1 MPMQMDVDGPPTEAL
16 EEMDN
21 LENYTSENEICGI
34 CRDIV
39 IDRGVLDGCQHWF
52 CYTCIDN
59 WSAITN
65 RCPLCK
71 IEFQNI
77 TSTPVYDST
86 GTGDTIEDDYPLTSG
101 DDDWYDPGESN
112 TLSFPSYYIDAE
124 AVVCLD
130 GGDCII
136 RSGLVAA
143 EDNSALD
150 TSIACDSCDLCRYHA
165 ICVGFNPETTSED
178 SWLCPR
184 CVSIEA
190 KNESE
195 VVLKQNVNG
204 DSDRTSTDASFSGR
218 VSVSVADDGETALV
232 VSMVGVNSESKD
244 DLLEGSLGSETA
256 QEAFYCNSHPSYSID
271 DLSHEAVANACIPRN
286 KDISCSSH
294 NKSSETNLARTV
306 SSEPTQRSSELSAM
320 RESACILF
328 SAEHGNILNEQSEVP
343 QDGLSYS
350 LLCRSKEAES
360 TGEDAALPRN
370 SNGKSPVIK
379 SAQLSSAA
387 SKVARSA
394 DVDMIN
400 SDAVQKRK
408 NDQNTQLPPMEDR
421 QNASDMESGDEI
433 SHPAKK
439 AKLGVPDQEMY
450 LIANSGVSSS
460 DCHATSIAAEV
471 IASDTSKIATQNKYV
486 PDIMSIVE
494 GESYMRDPGRELAKP
509 VGRRAGDKPGLRMKK
524 ILHKDGKES
533 TAVVQKLQQEIRE
546 VVRDNGISILK
557 KDNAFDE
564 KLLTAFRSAIGKS
577 MDGPA
582 KKPNLS
588 LARKSL
594 LQKGKIRENLTKKLY
609 ASSTGRRRSA
619 WHRDREVDFWKHRCS
634 PGINPEKIETLQSV
648 LQLLKKSSDTGTR
661 KESAEEK
668 KAFLSRLYL
677 ADASVVPRKGDI
689 KPLSAL
695 EGSLPFDKNSQIK
708 GDDGKSTNKPAPV
721 TQTIK
726 INSPNSTGKVSSSS
740 TLSKEALSRRENK
753 NGQAPQNK
761 QNQSAGDIKQDKRKW
776 ALEILARKNAS
787 SIGSKDQTEGTDDL
801 SRNYPLLAK
810 LPVDMRPQLTTGRH
824 NKVPMSV
831 RQAQLY
837 RIAEYYLQRANLDV
851 IRRCADTE
859 LAIADAVN
867 VENDIYGKSSSKSVY
882 VNLCS
887 QATRQSAKPKPENDA
902 STLTEKAE
910 VSSDLISQQV
920 TTENTNSGSSNVEE
934 ALDRAGLLDIPATA
948 GQTDKSE
955 LAGVLEQNASEN
967 TVCFNSVEEVLK
979 RAGLFDSPPNSPERK
994 STTAEGNSRTV
1005 SGSPISTQQKYTNT
1019 DDTYLVNL
1027 DSEPSRSLQSS
1038 SDSRVRDA
1046 SPLKDEDD
1054 SSVQVLDDANCQN
1067 LDQRPSYQQPK
1078 CNSEDDQKLIPSGET
1093 TDVTAN
1099 ETLSV
1104 NLAEA
1109 DKCSL
1114 QCEKTSQTD
1123 KETVADIPDE
1133 VTGHVENSKE
1143 VDITV
1148 SDLHNKSSHGN
1159 NVPKEGEGIRQAV
1172 KLEPG
1177 KEKSSSGNQEL
1188 NRKHS
1193 KADKSSTHPAES
1205 VDSLKKPAP
1214 DPGNNSASDSSSS
1227 VHKKVEMFVKEN
1239 IRPLCKSGVITVE
1252 QYRWAVAKTA
1262 EKVMKHHSE
1271 AKNANFLIKEGDK
1284 VKKLALQ
1291 YVEAAQQKI
1300 S

>member
-1 MPMQMDVDGPPTEAL
+1 MSMQMDVDGQPSEAQEAML
-16 EEMDN
+16 ES
-21 LENYTSENEICGI
+21 YTSENEICGI

-71 IEFQNI
+71 IEFQHI

-86 GTGDTIEDDYPLTSG
+86 GTGDSIEVEDDYPLTSG
-101 DDDWYDPGESN
+101 DDDWYEPGESN
-112 TLSFPSYYIDAE
+112 PLSFPSYYIDAE

-136 RSGLVAA
+136 RSGLVAS
-143 EDNSALD
+143 EDYSALD
-150 TSIACDSCDLCRYHA
+150 TSIACDSCDLWYHA
-165 ICVGFNPETTSED
+165 ICVGFNPEITSED

-184 CVSIEA
+184 CVST
-190 KNESE
+190 E
-195 VVLKQNVNG
+195 VENKSDVALKQNISG

-232 VSMVGVNSESKD
+232 VSMVAVNSESKD
-244 DLLEGSLGSETA
+244 DLLEGSLGSKTA
-256 QEAFYCNSHPSYSID
+256 QEAFYCNSLPSYSKD
-271 DLSHEAVANACIPRN
+271 DLSSEAVANACIPRN
-286 KDISCSSH
+286 KDSSCKPH
-294 NKSSETNLARTV
+294 NKSSEINLACLV
-306 SSEPTQRSSELSAM
+306 SSEPTQRSSDHSPI
-320 RESACILF
+320 RESACIPF
-328 SAEHGNILNEQSEVP
+328 SSEHGNISNEQS
-343 QDGLSYS
+343 DGLQHGPSYS
-350 LLCRSKEAES
+350 SLCRSMEAET
-360 TGEDAALPRN
+360 TGEEAALPRN
-370 SNGKSPVIK
+370 SNEKSPVIK

-387 SKVARSA
+387 SMSA
-394 DVDMIN
+394 ISSGIDMIN
-400 SDAVQKRK
+400 TDAVRKRK
-408 NDQNTQLPPMEDR
+408 DDKNTQLPPMQDR
-421 QNASDMESGDEI
+421 HNISDMELQSEI

-439 AKLGVPDQEMY
+439 ARLEVQDQEMH

-460 DCHATSIAAEV
+460 DCHATSIATNF
-471 IASDTSKIATQNKYV
+471 IASDTSKIVTQNKYV

-546 VVRDNGISILK
+546 VVRDNGISILE

-564 KLLTAFRSAIGKS
+564 KLLTAFRAAIGKS
-577 MDGPA
+577 MDGPD
-582 KKPNLS
+582 KRTNLS
-588 LARKSL
+588 LARKSV
-594 LQKGKIRENLTKKLY
+594 LQKGKIRENLIKKLY
-609 ASSTGRRRSA
+609 ASSTGRSRSA

-661 KESAEEK
+661 KETAEEK

-695 EGSLPFDKNSQIK
+695 EGCPPFDKNSQIK
-708 GDDGKSTNKPAPV
+708 GDDSKSTNKPSPV

-726 INSPNSTGKVSSSS
+726 INSPNSTGKVLSSS
-740 TLSKEALSRRENK
+740 TLSKEASSRRENK
-753 NGQAPQNK
+753 NGQASQNK
-761 QNQSAGDIKQDKRKW
+761 PNQSAGDIKLDKRKW

-787 SIGSKDQTEGTDDL
+787 SIASKDQTEGTDDL
-801 SRNYPLLAK
+801 STNYPLLAK
-810 LPVDMRPQLTTGRH
+810 LPVDMRPQLTAGRH

-837 RIAEYYLQRANLDV
+837 RISEHYLQRANLDV

-859 LAIADAVN
+859 LAIADAIN

-887 QATRQSAKPKPENDA
+887 QATRQSAKAKPENDA
-902 STLTEKAE
+902 SVLTEKAE
-910 VSSDLISQQV
+910 VSSDLISQHV
-920 TTENTNSGSSNVEE
+920 TIESTYSASSNVEE
-934 ALDRAGLLDIPATA
+934 DLDRAGLLDIPATA

-955 LAGVLEQNASEN
+955 LGGVPEQNASEN
-967 TVCFNSVEEVLK
+967 TVCFNSVEEALK

-1005 SGSPISTQQKYTNT
+1005 SGSPISPQQKYINAE
-1019 DDTYLVNL
+1019 DTSLVNL
-1027 DSEPSRSLQSS
+1027 DSEPSISLQST

-1046 SPLKDEDD
+1046 PHLKDDD
-1054 SSVQVLDDANCQN
+1054 SSKQVLYDTNCQN
-1067 LDQRPSYQQPK
+1067 LDTTTSCQQPK
-1078 CNSEDDQKLIPSGET
+1078 CNSEEGQKLIHGGET
-1093 TDVTAN
+1093 TNATSN
-1099 ETLSV
+1099 ETLPV

-1109 DKCSL
+1109 DKCNL
-1114 QCEKTSQTD
+1114 QCEKTSQIE
-1123 KETVADIPDE
+1123 KETVADMPDE
-1133 VTGHVENSKE
+1133 GTGHVENSKE

-1148 SDLHNKSSHGN
+1148 SDLHNQSSHRN
-1159 NVPKEGEGIRQAV
+1159 NVPKEGEGISQAM

-1177 KEKSSSGNQEL
+1177 KEKSSSGNEEL

-1227 VHKKVEMFVKEN
+1227 IHKKVEMFVKEN

>member
-1 MPMQMDVDGPPTEAL
+1 MNLLNYGNCSPFSEL
-16 EEMDN
+16 EMVLVMTIHTN
-21 LENYTSENEICGI
+21 FGWENYTSENEICGI

-101 DDDWYDPGESN
+101 DDDWYEPGESN

-150 TSIACDSCDLCRYHA
+150 TSIACDSCDLWYHA

-195 VVLKQNVNG
+195 VILKQNISG
-204 DSDRTSTDASFSGR
+204 DSDRTSTGASFSGR

-244 DLLEGSLGSETA
+244 DLQEGSLGSKTA
-256 QEAFYCNSHPSYSID
+256 QEAFYCNSHPSCSID
-271 DLSHEAVANACIPRN
+271 DLSHEDVANACIPRN
-286 KDISCSSH
+286 KDISCSLH
-294 NKSSETNLARTV
+294 NKSSETNLARMV

-328 SAEHGNILNEQSEVP
+328 SAEHGNISNEQSEVP

-350 LLCRSKEAES
+350 LLCRNKEAES

-394 DVDMIN
+394 DIDMIN

-408 NDQNTQLPPMEDR
+408 NDQNTQLPPMQDR
-421 QNASDMESGDEI
+421 QNTSDMESGGEI

-439 AKLGVPDQEMY
+439 AKLGVPDQEMD

-546 VVRDNGISILK
+546 VVRDNGISILE

-648 LQLLKKSSDTGTR
+648 LQLLKESSDTGTR

-695 EGSLPFDKNSQIK
+695 EGCLPFDKNSQIK
-708 GDDGKSTNKPAPV
+708 GDDSKSTHKPAPV

-726 INSPNSTGKVSSSS
+726 INSPNSTRKVLSSS

-753 NGQAPQNK
+753 NGQAAQNK

-787 SIGSKDQTEGTDDL
+787 SIASKDQTEGTDDL
-801 SRNYPLLAK
+801 SRNAK

-824 NKVPMSV
+824 NKVPISV

-920 TTENTNSGSSNVEE
+920 TTENTNSGNSNVEE

-955 LAGVLEQNASEN
+955 LGGVLEQNASEN
-967 TVCFNSVEEVLK
+967 TVCFNSVEEALK

-994 STTAEGNSRTV
+994 STTAECNSRTV
-1005 SGSPISTQQKYTNT
+1005 SGSPISMQQKYTNT

-1038 SDSRVRDA
+1038 SDSRFRDA

-1054 SSVQVLDDANCQN
+1054 SSC
-1067 LDQRPSYQQPK
+1067 QQPK
-1078 CNSEDDQKLIPSGET
+1078 CSSEDDQKLIPSGET
-1093 TDVTAN
+1093 TDATEN

-1133 VTGHVENSKE
+1133 GTGHVEDSKE
-1143 VDITV
+1143 MDITV

-1159 NVPKEGEGIRQAV
+1159 NVPKEGEGISQAV
-1172 KLEPG
+1172 KLELG

-1193 KADKSSTHPAES
+1193 KGDKSSTHPAES
-1205 VDSLKKPAP
+1205 VDSWKKPAP
-1214 DPGNNSASDSSSS
+1214 DPGNNSTPVSSSS
-1227 VHKKVEMFVKEN
+1227 IHKKVEMFVKEN

>member
-150 TSIACDSCDLCRYHA
+150 TSIACDSCDLWYHA

-509 VGRRAGDKPGLRMKK
+509 
-524 ILHKDGKES
+524 
-533 TAVVQKLQQEIRE
+533 VVQKLQQEIRE

>member
-150 TSIACDSCDLCRYHA
+150 TSIACDSCDLWYHA

-1054 SSVQVLDDANCQN
+1054 SS
-1067 LDQRPSYQQPK
+1067 YQQPK

-1193 KADKSSTHPAES
+1193 KADKSSTHPAE
-1205 VDSLKKPAP
+1205 KGYEAP
-1214 DPGNNSASDSSSS
+1214 LG
-1227 VHKKVEMFVKEN
+1227 
-1239 IRPLCKSGVITVE
+1239 G
-1252 QYRWAVAKTA
+1252 
-1262 EKVMKHHSE
+1262 
-1271 AKNANFLIKEGDK
+1271 
-1284 VKKLALQ
+1284 
-1291 YVEAAQQKI
+1291 
-1300 S
+1300 